1 MCRPTPRSPARP
13 SLPFVLIFCDW
24 LCLYLDQSVSLNPR
38 GTFLSRIPT
47 QDAPPRVRPGFPGN
61 ATNSHI
67 AASSSSVAYWPFIP
81 CLPRPLPR
89 RLRTRRAFAASRP
102 RRFPLGL
109 AASKPPLCRGH
120 TCPPRTE
127 PPSGPFSS
135 ADAACSCSCRCPSS
149 VVFADEGRLQLDR
162 ATIIASMQNLG

>member
-1 MCRPTPRSPARP
+1 MDTQGRTARKHAGKGTNSPSTAAIIRFRSYQMTSVHDCQSMR
-13 SLPFVLIFCDW
+13 SCSGILPFHTVL
-24 LCLYLDQSVSLNPR
+24 V
-38 GTFLSRIPT
+38 T
-47 QDAPPRVRPGFPGN
+47 AP
-61 ATNSHI
+61 
-67 AASSSSVAYWPFIP
+67 
-81 CLPRPLPR
+81 PR

-162 ATIIASMQNLG
+162 ATLIASMQNLG